1 MLRTEWSNKLRLIE
15 RKPMAEAAHILVVDD
30 DREIRALLRDYLERS
45 GFRATAVGDGQET
58 RRALERARFDLIV
71 LDVMLPH
78 ESGLD
83 ICRALRANSDIPI
96 IMLTALGEE
105 VDRIVGLEVGA
116 DDYVPK
122 PFSPRELLGRIKA
135 VLRRTSLAPR
145 AADAAD
151 VRSFRFA
158 GWSLETT
165 ERELTSPHGQHVQL
179 GGAEY
184 QLLSILLANAPRLL
198 TRARLMELMRGRDF
212 DPLDR
217 SIDVRVSRLR
227 QTLHDD
233 ARAPRII
240 KTVYGE
246 GYVIGVPVERDVP

>member
-1 MLRTEWSNKLRLIE
+1 MNDPPLV
-15 RKPMAEAAHILVVDD
+15 LVVDD
-30 DREIRALLRDYLERS
+30 EESYREALSVALRRE
-45 GFRATAVGDGQET
+45 GFAVETAADGAE
-58 RRALERARFDLIV
+58 ALAQFLAISPDLV
-71 LDVMLPH
+71 LLDVMLPKM
-78 ESGLD
+78 SGID
-83 ICRALRANSDIPI
+83 VCRELRSRSGVPI
-96 IMLTALGEE
+96 IMVTARAGEIDA
-105 VDRIVGLEVGA
+105 VVGLEVGA

-158 GWSLETT
+158 GWRLDTT